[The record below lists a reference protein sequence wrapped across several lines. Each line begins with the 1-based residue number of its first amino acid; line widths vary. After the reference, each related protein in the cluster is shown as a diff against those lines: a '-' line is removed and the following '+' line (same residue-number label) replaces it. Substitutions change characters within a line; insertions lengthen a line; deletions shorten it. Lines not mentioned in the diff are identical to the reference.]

1 MVSAGTDTFDRSVH
15 CILNNSFFIHYAAR
29 SSGHRC
35 IFMKQVYFD
44 NAATTRVRPEVAEL
58 MNKVMLEDYGNP
70 SSRHI
75 LGVNAEKY
83 IKTASEQIAS
93 SLKVKPQEIVFNSGG
108 TEGNNNVL
116 IGTALRRKGLG
127 KHIISTNIEHS
138 AVYNPLL
145 FLEKLGYEISFVGVD
160 NKGHI
165 DIDRLKEMIRPD
177 TILVSTMWVNNEM
190 GAVEDIPA
198 VAQLVKEIN
207 PRCYMHSD
215 AIQAYG
221 KLTLRP
227 KEAGVDMLT
236 VSGHKIH
243 GPKGTGFMYINEKIN
258 IDPIIMGGGQ
268 QKDRRSGTEN
278 VPGIAGLG
286 LAADMYRRE
295 HADIEKKMYAVK
307 DRLIERLEAMDGVT
321 LNSEKGALSAPHV
334 VSASFEGVRAEVL
347 LHALEE
353 KGIYVSSGSACSSNH
368 PAISG
373 TLKAIGVK
381 KELLDSTL
389 RFSFGIYNEPEEADY
404 AADCI
409 EELLPTLRRFRR
421 Y

>member
-1 MVSAGTDTFDRSVH
+1 MR
-15 CILNNSFFIHYAAR
+15 
-29 SSGHRC
+29 
-35 IFMKQVYFD
+35 QVYFD

-58 MNKVMLEDYGNP
+58 MVKVMEEDYGNP
-70 SSRHI
+70 SSMHGF
-75 LGVNAEKY
+75 GVRAERYVKE
-83 IKTASEQIAS
+83 AAERIAA
-93 SLKVKPQEIVFNSGG
+93 SLKVSPKEIVFNSGG
-108 TEGNNNVL
+108 TEGNNNV
-116 IGTALRRKGLG
+116 IVGTALKRKGLG
-127 KHIISTNIEHS
+127 KHIISTRIEHA
-138 AVYNPLL
+138 AVYNPLI
-145 FLEKLGYEISFVGVD
+145 FLEGMGYEVTFLDVD
-160 NKGHI
+160 SRGHI
-165 DIDRLKEMIRPD
+165 DIEELKRSVRPD
-177 TILVSTMWVNNEM
+177 TILVSCMFVNNEM
-190 GAVEDIPA
+190 GAIEDIA
-198 VAQLVKEIN
+198 SVSRTVKEIN
-207 PRCYMHSD
+207 PRTYIHTD

-221 KLTLRP
+221 KLSIRP
-227 KEAGVDMLT
+227 KELGVDMLT

-243 GPKGTGFMYINEKIN
+243 GPKGTGFIYINEKVN
-258 IDPIIMGGGQ
+258 ISPIILGGGQ

-295 HADIEKKMYAVK
+295 HEEINKKMISIK
-307 DRLIERLEAMDGVT
+307 DRLMDRLSAIEGVT
-321 LNSEKGALSAPHV
+321 LNSERGELSAPHI

-353 KGIYVSSGSACSSNH
+353 EGVYVSSGSACSSNH

-381 KELLDSTL
+381 KELLDSTI

-409 EELLPTLRRFRR
+409 EELLPVLRRFKR

>member
-1 MVSAGTDTFDRSVH
+1 MR
-15 CILNNSFFIHYAAR
+15 
-29 SSGHRC
+29 
-35 IFMKQVYFD
+35 QVYFD

-58 MNKVMLEDYGNP
+58 MVKVMEEEYGNP
-70 SSRHI
+70 SSMHGF
-75 LGVNAEKY
+75 GVRAERYVKE
-83 IKTASEQIAS
+83 AAERIAA
-93 SLKVKPQEIVFNSGG
+93 SLKVSPKEIVFNSGG
-108 TEGNNNVL
+108 TEGNNNV
-116 IGTALRRKGLG
+116 IVGTALKRKGLG
-127 KHIISTNIEHS
+127 KHIISTRIEHA
-138 AVYNPLL
+138 AVYNPLI
-145 FLEKLGYEISFVGVD
+145 FLEGMGYEVTFLDVD
-160 NKGHI
+160 SRGHI
-165 DIDRLKEMIRPD
+165 DIEELKRSVRPD
-177 TILVSTMWVNNEM
+177 TILVSCMFVNNEM
-190 GAVEDIPA
+190 GAIEDIA
-198 VAQLVKEIN
+198 SVSRTVKEIN
-207 PRCYMHSD
+207 PRTYIHTD

-221 KLTLRP
+221 KLIIRP
-227 KEAGVDMLT
+227 KELGVDMLT

-243 GPKGTGFMYINEKIN
+243 GPKGTGFIYINEKVN
-258 IDPIIMGGGQ
+258 ISPIILGGGQ

-295 HADIEKKMYAVK
+295 HEEINKKMISIK
-307 DRLIERLEAMDGVT
+307 DRLMDRLNAIEGVT
-321 LNSEKGALSAPHV
+321 LNSERGELSAPHI

-353 KGIYVSSGSACSSNH
+353 KGVYVSSGSACSSNH

-381 KELLDSTL
+381 KELLDSTI

-409 EELLPTLRRFRR
+409 EELLPVLRRFKR